1 MTEKVLFK
9 DPDAILDYVFDWTDW
24 LEVGETISSQTIT
37 VAAGLTKDSDSE
49 SSGIVTIWLSGGT
62 ADTDYIVA
70 CKIVTNLSRT
80 DERSISIHCL
90 ER

>member
-1 MTEKVLFK
+1 MTEKVIPK
-9 DPDAILDYVFDWTDW
+9 DPAAILDYVFDWTDW
-24 LEVGETISSQTIT
+24 LDAGDTISSQTIT

-70 CKIVTNLSRT
+70 CEIVTNLGRT
-80 DERSISIHCL
+80 EERSIVIHCL